1 VHSPNPELRCEL
13 LSSRHR
19 GPVGAGGRAPPRTFS
34 ERRRRG
40 AGVGLLLTLRTR
52 GSQITEEPQTDWPEL
67 VHKLPLSRALIY
79 RLRAA
84 TSACSMT
91 HLGSDLPL
99 LGIASRPPTIR
110 EESGAPLVG
119 HRGECSVMSIRT
131 HFVLAPRG
139 LFGQKEEW
147 NFSSGSRPLG
157 MLQPALINV
166 SSTGSLLPVRM
177 L

>member
-19 GPVGAGGRAPPRTFS
+19 GPVGAGGRSPPRTFS

-52 GSQITEEPQTDWPEL
+52 GSQIPEEPQTDWPEL
-67 VHKLPLSRALIY
+67 VHKLPLSRALIC

-110 EESGAPLVG
+110 EESRCASCWPSWRVQRHEYPNALRFGPTRLVWSK
-119 HRGECSVMSIRT
+119 RRVE
-131 HFVLAPRG
+131 L
-139 LFGQKEEW
+139 
-147 NFSSGSRPLG
+147 
-157 MLQPALINV
+157 
-166 SSTGSLLPVRM
+166 
-177 L
+177 